1 MILFENEYEWK
12 REDSKTDVRFCF
24 DCPEEAAELRVTFS
38 FEPDALRD
46 EEACAPMITEAI
58 EKYYEGRERDGQKMT
73 VSSMCPL
80 KNLITLSLSRE
91 GKYVGNAHRWSGN
104 QTHILT
110 RRKASPGFSVS
121 EQLSGQWEGMLHL
134 HAVCTETCR
143 GKLKVEGRTADEMVS
158 G

>member
-58 EKYYEGRERDGQKMT
+58 EKYYEGREKRTEGTDLSSAEADPGQEAGKADASGDRRDRGPDREAGGDAFQ
-73 VSSMCPL
+73 PL
-80 KNLITLSLSRE
+80 IENR
-91 GKYVGNAHRWSGN
+91 
-104 QTHILT
+104 
-110 RRKASPGFSVS
+110 
-121 EQLSGQWEGMLHL
+121 
-134 HAVCTETCR
+134 
-143 GKLKVEGRTADEMVS
+143 
-158 G
+158 